1 MLKKKLH
8 WERSAITGRIIEE
21 NRCQAAQILPGTSI
35 ADMLLVFLL
44 QEKKYLK
51 KKNNLVITIFKGKNF
66 YLRHSREYFD
76 AQKGFSRSYHTS
88 DDEESVKIAPSSV
101 PLSVLLIPSLKEV
114 STQSGNFV

>member
-51 KKNNLVITIFKGKNF
+51 KKTIWLLQFLKDKI
-66 YLRHSREYFD
+66 S
-76 AQKGFSRSYHTS
+76 TS
-88 DDEESVKIAPSSV
+88 DILVNTSMHKKDFQDHTIQVMMKKV
-101 PLSVLLIPSLKEV
+101 
-114 STQSGNFV
+114 